1 MPNLDFYEKLLTELY
16 RRAAYEGIK
25 FLRMPHA
32 ESFFDGYEEHPD
44 AEIATLD
51 FMIKGDLSAHSIGL
65 DMRTGEILEAV
76 ANV

>member
-1 MPNLDFYEKLLTELY
+1 MLNLDFYEKLLTELY

-32 ESFFDGYEEHPD
+32 DSFFDGYEEHLD
-44 AEIATLD
+44 ADIATLD
-51 FMIKGDLSAHSIGL
+51 FMVDGDDSAHSIGL
-65 DMRTGEILEAV
+65 DMRTGEILEEV